1 MYIFI
6 YLYIYIYISFYLF
19 IYSYISF
26 IYIYREQGAQRKCLL
41 ADSMRKSSLKQ
52 REETFRHRSEVLAVV
67 ECFEGIIFLPN
78 LPELEQYNGRVNTF
92 SLPPNKNSCQAIPSM
107 PRSLLPRIICVIP
120 LGRSAYDIAPWVE
133 APLNG
138 NYVLSIAPPTSCI
151 LFTSK
156 SHDCRHSPQQEEET
170 ERHPS

>member
-1 MYIFI
+1 
-6 YLYIYIYISFYLF
+6 
-19 IYSYISF
+19 
-26 IYIYREQGAQRKCLL
+26 
-41 ADSMRKSSLKQ
+41 MRKSSLKQ

-78 LPELEQYNGRVNTF
+78 LPVLEQYNGRVNTF
-92 SLPPNKNSCQAIPSM
+92 SFPPNKNSCQAIPSM
-107 PRSLLPRIICVIP
+107 PRSLLPRIICVVP

>member
-1 MYIFI
+1 
-6 YLYIYIYISFYLF
+6 
-19 IYSYISF
+19 
-26 IYIYREQGAQRKCLL
+26 
-41 ADSMRKSSLKQ
+41 MRKSSLKQ

-78 LPELEQYNGRVNTF
+78 LPILEQYNGRVSTF
-92 SLPPNKNSCQAIPSM
+92 SFPPNKNSCQAIPSM
-107 PRSLLPRIICVIP
+107 PRSLLPRIICVVP

-138 NYVLSIAPPTSCI
+138 NYVLSIAPPTSCSCI